1 MEGAGAG
8 TGSGGGSGA
17 RSTAGRAAQDGP
29 SAVELLPWGPT
40 AAELA
45 AARAEVAAWDDARLA
60 GQVIVGR
67 FHGSDPTAAAA
78 QVRRLH
84 LAGVSLTGANIVDA
98 RQVRAM
104 TTAVHAA
111 VRDDRRA
118 FPAVIGVD
126 QEGGTV
132 AHLGALV
139 AAHPAFM
146 TAGAVVAGAPRR
158 GEAAAGE
165 ATVTAATRALA
176 LELRAAGFTWD
187 FAPVADVTMGTADPT
202 IGTRSPSGDPD
213 VAAVAT
219 VAAMRGFTAAGLVS
233 TVKHFPGHGSVTTDS
248 HRALPV
254 QRASLADLAERD
266 LVPFTAAVRAGA
278 PAVMVAHVA
287 VPAAEPDAVVRPAS
301 LSPSVYGLLRD
312 QLGFEG
318 VAITDSLGMGAVR
331 SGGDPGVRALAA
343 GADLLLMPADTAATH
358 AAVTAALATG
368 TLPRPRVVE
377 AAARVVALQR
387 WQARIAARV
396 AVPDDARRRAEAAS
410 AALSAA
416 AVTQVTGRCPM
427 APMNAVQVIGGSAP
441 DRRRFTAAARSAGLR
456 LGSGPTVSLVGSTPA
471 RADIVVA
478 LDRPTVLASSR
489 ATIAAFAIYG
499 HTEGALAALAQVLT
513 GRLHPN
519 GSLPVQV
526 SGAAESGTC

>member
-98 RQVRAM
+98 RQVRAV

-146 TAGAVVAGAPRR
+146 TAGAVVAGAGR
-158 GEAAAGE
+158 
-165 ATVTAATRALA
+165 
-176 LELRAAGFTWD
+176 
-187 FAPVADVTMGTADPT
+187 
-202 IGTRSPSGDPD
+202 
-213 VAAVAT
+213 
-219 VAAMRGFTAAGLVS
+219 
-233 TVKHFPGHGSVTTDS
+233 
-248 HRALPV
+248 
-254 QRASLADLAERD
+254 
-266 LVPFTAAVRAGA
+266 
-278 PAVMVAHVA
+278 
-287 VPAAEPDAVVRPAS
+287 
-301 LSPSVYGLLRD
+301 
-312 QLGFEG
+312 
-318 VAITDSLGMGAVR
+318 
-331 SGGDPGVRALAA
+331 
-343 GADLLLMPADTAATH
+343 
-358 AAVTAALATG
+358 
-368 TLPRPRVVE
+368 
-377 AAARVVALQR
+377 
-387 WQARIAARV
+387 
-396 AVPDDARRRAEAAS
+396 RRRA
-410 AALSAA
+410 
-416 AVTQVTGRCPM
+416 
-427 APMNAVQVIGGSAP
+427 
-441 DRRRFTAAARSAGLR
+441 
-456 LGSGPTVSLVGSTPA
+456 
-471 RADIVVA
+471 
-478 LDRPTVLASSR
+478 RPR
-489 ATIAAFAIYG
+489 
-499 HTEGALAALAQVLT
+499 
-513 GRLHPN
+513 
-519 GSLPVQV
+519 
-526 SGAAESGTC
+526 